1 MGAVHR
7 SDDASDPDK
16 QIGDVSLKRAKQ
28 EMMVEMTKPDKLV
41 IDPESTYDHGIFV
54 LEPLEQGYGVTLGN
68 AMRRV
73 LLSSIP
79 GTAIIGVRIS
89 GVQHEFQTIPGVAED
104 VVEIVLNLK
113 GVRLRLID
121 PEIQKVAFKLWGP
134 HEFIAQDIEK
144 VTPLVRVTN
153 PNHHIATLAEDANFE
168 IELYFGTGRGYVPA
182 EEQQIEGPD
191 IIAIDAIFSPI
202 TRVSYRV
209 EPTRVGRKT
218 DYERL
223 VLEVFTDGTVSAQD
237 AVDHAA
243 QLLREHFQYF
253 LVAEP
258 QKKGGKDDGGGD
270 IEKEKIR
277 RILLTPISEI
287 ELSTRAEN
295 ALKAAR
301 IYYLADLVR
310 RDPAEL
316 LEMKNFGKKTLEELQ
331 MVLEQFGLKFG
342 MDVSQ
347 CLTPDDLRMIQEKSA
362 AFNQAAVEK

>member
-1 MGAVHR
+1 
-7 SDDASDPDK
+7 
-16 QIGDVSLKRAKQ
+16 
-28 EMMVEMTKPDKLV
+28 MVEMTKPDKLV

-153 PNHHIATLAEDANFE
+153 PQHHIATLAEDANFE

-253 LVAEP
+253 LIAKPQETQPEP
-258 QKKGGKDDGGGD
+258 PVD

-331 MVLEQFGLKFG
+331 MVLEQFGLTFG

-347 CLTPDDLRMIQEKSA
+347 YLTPDDLRMIQEKSA
-362 AFNQAAVEK
+362 AFNQAGVEK

>member
-1 MGAVHR
+1 M
-7 SDDASDPDK
+7 
-16 QIGDVSLKRAKQ
+16 
-28 EMMVEMTKPDKLV
+28 
-41 IDPESTYDHGIFV
+41 
-54 LEPLEQGYGVTLGN
+54 
-68 AMRRV
+68 
-73 LLSSIP
+73 
-79 GTAIIGVRIS
+79 
-89 GVQHEFQTIPGVAED
+89 
-104 VVEIVLNLK
+104 
-113 GVRLRLID
+113 
-121 PEIQKVAFKLWGP
+121 
-134 HEFIAQDIEK
+134 
-144 VTPLVRVTN
+144 
-153 PNHHIATLAEDANFE
+153 
-168 IELYFGTGRGYVPA
+168 
-182 EEQQIEGPD
+182 
-191 IIAIDAIFSPI
+191 
-202 TRVSYRV
+202 SYRV

-253 LVAEP
+253 LVAKPQEESVEP
-258 QKKGGKDDGGGD
+258 PID

-316 LEMKNFGKKTLEELQ
+316 LEVKNFGKKTLEELQ
-331 MVLEQFGLKFG
+331 MVLEQFGLTFK

-347 CLTPDDLRMIQEKSA
+347 YLTPDDLRMIQEKSA

>member
-1 MGAVHR
+1 
-7 SDDASDPDK
+7 
-16 QIGDVSLKRAKQ
+16 
-28 EMMVEMTKPDKLV
+28 MMVDMQKPDKLIV
-41 IDPESTYDHGIFV
+41 DQKSTQEHGIFI

-79 GTAIIGVRIS
+79 GTAIIGMRIS
-89 GVQHEFQTIPGVAED
+89 GVHHEFQTIPGVAED

-113 GVRLRLID
+113 GVRLRLLD
-121 PEIQKVAFKLWGP
+121 PDIKKISFKLWGP
-134 HEFIAQDIEK
+134 HEFTAKDIEK

-153 PNHHIATLAEDANFE
+153 PDHHIATLAEDANFD
-168 IELYFGTGRGYVPA
+168 ITLFVGTGRGYVPA
-182 EEQQIEGPD
+182 EEHQLQGPD
-191 IIAIDAIFSPI
+191 LIPIDAIFSPI

-243 QLLREHFQYF
+243 RLLREHFQYF
-253 LVAEP
+253 LIAPPETEAPSPV
-258 QKKGGKDDGGGD
+258 D
-270 IEKEKIR
+270 IEKERIR
-277 RILLTPISEI
+277 RILLTPVSEI

-295 ALKAAR
+295 ALKSAR

-310 RDPAEL
+310 RKPEQL
-316 LEMKNFGKKTLEELQ
+316 LGVKNFGKKTLEELQ
-331 MVLEQFGLKFG
+331 TILEQFGLKFG
-342 MDVSQ
+342 MDVGEY
-347 CLTPDDLRMIQEKSA
+347 LTPEDRKMIEEKSA
-362 AFNQAAVEK
+362 AFNQAAMEE